1 MPTAPSCIETTNAQT
16 QASLNGEVL
25 NYKVRLQ
32 DGSKEKKRGP
42 YKIRLRMVDKMAL
55 SSVGDDCVEFKGE
68 MHLKLMSGNLL
79 LKELKDLYNW
89 FGSAMAPKPKVWR
102 ESLASLAPS
111 SFSGVDRA
119 REGLSQF

>member
-1 MPTAPSCIETTNAQT
+1 MDTGKFEWRR
-16 QASLNGEVL
+16 L
-25 NYKVRLQ
+25 NYKIRLQ

-42 YKIRLRMVDKMAL
+42 YKVRLRMVDKMVL

-68 MHLKLMSGNLL
+68 MYPKLMSGNLL
-79 LKELKDLYNW
+79 LKESKDLYNW
-89 FGSAMAPKPKVWR
+89 FGSAMTPKVWR